1 MSERASPPRS
11 STGMRLC
18 QPGELPVRGIHRV
31 LVCRPN
37 HRLGNMVLISPLL
50 HEIETLY
57 PGAEID
63 IVSAGCAAQVLY
75 GPRFQVRRIMNFP
88 RRAVHHP
95 WLAAQLVH
103 ELRGNTYDLAIDPC
117 AGSGSGRLALRVCRA
132 RYKVGFPDSTAGGET
147 DGPWSTAPEHLA
159 KRSVFLLRTAY
170 AGTTETEW
178 PTLDVPLAPSDMQ
191 HGACALAKILGRDGC
206 KAGTQP
212 VIGIFGNATGPKR
225 LPEPWWEAFTTA
237 LRARRPDVHIVEVL
251 AEHGRSQLPGV
262 TASFYTRDLRKL
274 AAVLANMQGF
284 VSADCGV
291 MHLAAAVGTP
301 TLGLFTQSNRSKYTP
316 YGPRNEGIDVAA
328 GDDGVHTAPC
338 VAGWVDR
345 AIGEYTTCTAQPD
358 YPAASSL

>member
-1 MSERASPPRS
+1 MTEQVPQTRNSA
-11 STGMRLC
+11 GLRLC
-18 QPGELPVRGIHRV
+18 QPGELPVHGIHRV

-50 HEIETLY
+50 REIETLY

-75 GPRFQVRRIMNFP
+75 GPRFQVRRIVNFP

-95 WLAAQLVH
+95 LLAAQLVH

-132 RYKVGFPDSTAGGET
+132 RYKVGFPTAES
-147 DGPWSTAPEHLA
+147 DGPWSAGPEHLA
-159 KRSVFLLRTAY
+159 QRSVFLLRTAY

-178 PTLDVPLAPSDMQ
+178 PTLDVPLSPSDMQ
-191 HGACALAKILGRDGC
+191 RGACALANILGRDGC
-206 KAGTQP
+206 KAGAQP
-212 VIGIFGNATGPKR
+212 VIGIFGNATGSKR
-225 LPEPWWEAFTTA
+225 LPESWWEAFTTA
-237 LRARRPDVHIVEVL
+237 LRARRPDIRIVEVL

-262 TASFYTRDLRKL
+262 TASFYTRDLHKL
-274 AAVLANMQGF
+274 ASVLANMRGF

-316 YGPRNEGIDVAA
+316 YGPGNEGVDVAA
-328 GDDGVHTAPC
+328 GDDGTHTAPC

-345 AIGEYTTCTAQPD
+345 AVGEYAACAAKTD
-358 YPAASSL
+358 YPVASSR